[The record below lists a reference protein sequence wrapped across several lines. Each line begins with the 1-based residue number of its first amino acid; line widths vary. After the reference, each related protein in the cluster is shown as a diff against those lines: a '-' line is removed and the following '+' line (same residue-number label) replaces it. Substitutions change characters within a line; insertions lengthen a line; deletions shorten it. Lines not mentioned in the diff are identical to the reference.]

1 MLTNLSIKNYALIAY
16 ASIDFTNNLTIITG
30 ETGAGKSILLDALG
44 LVLGKRAD
52 LNSLRDTDEKCVV
65 EAHFSI
71 APYQMENLFK
81 DLDLDYDPET
91 IIRREILPSGKSRA
105 FVNDVPATL
114 QNLQQLGEALIDIH
128 TQHQTQELFNENY
141 QLNLIDVYANNT
153 SLLKDYQQELASFKK
168 IQQQLNQLKGN
179 QAQAL
184 KELDYNSFLLDE
196 LVQANLKSGEQEE
209 LENQF
214 EVLANVEKVG
224 GLLEQ
229 SLGMLTNEEF
239 GVNKQLYEVKTQL
252 QKLAQIGSNYQ
263 NISERIESSF
273 IELEDI
279 ADELQNGLQNL
290 VADPHQLE
298 LINQKLQLI
307 YQLQKKHNASSV
319 DELLHTQNELSEKVS
334 ASQNLEE
341 EILALEQKSEKA
353 EKYLNELAIQL
364 HEKRLHIVNALS
376 NEITDLI
383 KPLGMPNAQFD
394 IQLQLKDTFLSTGK
408 DEVQWLFSAN
418 KGMQF
423 GLLKKTA
430 SGGELSRIMLAVK
443 SILAAK
449 SKLPTIIFDEI
460 DTGVSGDVAD
470 KMGTIMKEMGHYM
483 QIFAITHL
491 PQVASKGTQHYK
503 VAKHDE
509 DDATVSEIK
518 LLTKEERV
526 QEIAQML
533 SGNVITE
540 AALQHANS
548 LLQQ

>member
-81 DLDLDYDPET
+81 VLDLDYDPET

-209 LENQF
+209 LESQF

-239 GVNKQLYEVKTQL
+239 GVNKQLYEVKMQL

-307 YQLQKKHNASSV
+307 YQLQKKHNAGSV
-319 DELLHTQNELSEKVS
+319 DELLHIQNELSEKVS
-334 ASQNLEE
+334 ASENLEE

-449 SKLPTIIFDEI
+449 SNLPTIIFDEI

-518 LLTKEERV
+518 LLTKEERI

-533 SGNVITE
+533 SGNVVTE

>member
-141 QLNLIDVYANNT
+141 QLSLIDVYANNT

-184 KELDYNSFLLDE
+184 KELDYNTFLLDE

-209 LENQF
+209 LESQF

-229 SLGMLTNEEF
+229 SLEMLTNEEF

-319 DELLHTQNELSEKVS
+319 DELLHIQNELSEKVS
-334 ASQNLEE
+334 TSQNLEE

-449 SKLPTIIFDEI
+449 SNLPTIIFDEI

-470 KMGTIMKEMGHYM
+470 KMGTIMKEMGNYM

-518 LLTKEERV
+518 LLTKEERI

-533 SGNVITE
+533 SGNVVTE
-540 AALQHANS
+540 VALQHANS

>member
-153 SLLKDYQQELASFKK
+153 SLLKDYQQELVSFKK

-209 LENQF
+209 LESQF

-290 VADPHQLE
+290 VADPYQLE

-307 YQLQKKHNASSV
+307 YQLQKKHNAGSV
-319 DELLHTQNELSEKVS
+319 GELLQIQNELSEKVS
-334 ASQNLEE
+334 ASENLEE

-449 SKLPTIIFDEI
+449 SNLPTIIFDEI

-518 LLTKEERV
+518 LLTKEERI

-533 SGNVITE
+533 SGNVVTE
-540 AALQHANS
+540 AALQHAEQ
-548 LLQQ
+548 LLN

>member
-209 LENQF
+209 LESQF

-229 SLGMLTNEEF
+229 SLEMLTNEEF

-518 LLTKEERV
+518 LLTKEERI

-533 SGNVITE
+533 SGNVVTE